1 MRTIVVVG
9 GGYAG
14 FYAAWKL
21 EKKLRRDE
29 ARVVVVDPRPYMT
42 YQPFLPEVLAGSVEP
57 RHAAVSLR
65 RHLHRT
71 RLIAGTVT
79 AIDHEHRNVTVQPAD
94 GPAFPLGYDIIV
106 VTAGAVTRKLA
117 VPGVAEQAIGLKHVE
132 EAVAIRDRM
141 LTAFDRAAAL
151 PPGPRRQR
159 LLTVTFAGGGFSG
172 VEGFGELLSLAT
184 SLIRRYPELSPA
196 ELRFHL
202 VEARDRI
209 LPEVSDRPGRW
220 VVRSLEK
227 RGARVHLNTQVTSAR
242 DGHVVLSSG
251 EEYDCDLIVWTVGN
265 DATPVVRNHT
275 DLPVD
280 RRGMLIVRADLRV
293 GTDSEPV
300 PDAWG
305 AGDDAAVPDL
315 GAGRPGAATVPNAQ
329 NAVRQGKL
337 LARNIVAALRGGTA
351 RPYAHHSLG
360 TVATLGLGQGIFE
373 YRGIVIKGLPAW
385 LMHRGYHVLAVPSW
399 ERKIRVLA
407 VWLTAAVTGRDIVSL
422 AAARDPRREFVTGGE
437 PAGPSVQRVT
447 PREYARVAL
456 RLRMAGEGDVGDSA
470 RGAHRLDGEALL
482 QALQAS
488 PDRLTA
494 AEEDGHLHDVHV
506 VDQVGGEELAD
517 GSRAAADADVEA
529 ARGAPGGR
537 ERVGR
542 AGLDE
547 VEGRA
552 ALHLDRGP
560 GVMGQHEDGGVERRL
575 LPPPALPL
583 LIGPRAALRA
593 ELVAAH
599 DLRADARAPGAREGV
614 VGGRAPAGL
623 AKHRAE

>member
-1 MRTIVVVG
+1 MRRILVVG

-14 FYAAWKL
+14 FYTAWTL

-42 YQPFLPEVLAGSVEP
+42 YQPFLPEVLAGSVES

-280 RRGMLIVRADLRV
+280 RRGMLIVR
-293 GTDSEPV
+293 
-300 PDAWG
+300 
-305 AGDDAAVPDL
+305 
-315 GAGRPGAATVPNAQ
+315 
-329 NAVRQGKL
+329 
-337 LARNIVAALRGGTA
+337 
-351 RPYAHHSLG
+351 
-360 TVATLGLGQGIFE
+360 
-373 YRGIVIKGLPAW
+373 
-385 LMHRGYHVLAVPSW
+385 
-399 ERKIRVLA
+399 
-407 VWLTAAVTGRDIVSL
+407 
-422 AAARDPRREFVTGGE
+422 
-437 PAGPSVQRVT
+437 
-447 PREYARVAL
+447 
-456 RLRMAGEGDVGDSA
+456 
-470 RGAHRLDGEALL
+470 
-482 QALQAS
+482 
-488 PDRLTA
+488 
-494 AEEDGHLHDVHV
+494 
-506 VDQVGGEELAD
+506 
-517 GSRAAADADVEA
+517 
-529 ARGAPGGR
+529 
-537 ERVGR
+537 
-542 AGLDE
+542 
-547 VEGRA
+547 
-552 ALHLDRGP
+552 
-560 GVMGQHEDGGVERRL
+560 
-575 LPPPALPL
+575 
-583 LIGPRAALRA
+583 
-593 ELVAAH
+593 
-599 DLRADARAPGAREGV
+599 
-614 VGGRAPAGL
+614 
-623 AKHRAE
+623 